1 MHISYEQF
9 RAAFPRA
16 KSSRELYDLME
27 EMFAKYDINTLE
39 REAGFLSQAGHE
51 SIGFSA
57 YLENMNY
64 SESQLKRVFGKY
76 FKTVDAKDY
85 ARQPEKIASYVYA
98 NRMGNGSP
106 ETMDGWKFRGHG
118 FIQLTGRDNH
128 EDFARY
134 KEMSVDESL
143 AYLQTLK
150 GALEASCWF
159 WKTRGLNQL
168 ADTKNVR
175 NMTKRVNGGT
185 NGLKD
190 REKLWNQLYQAQG
203 SQSRVPTETL
213 SVGDRGEGVAAL
225 QQALRLTPD
234 GVFGPKTKRAV
245 KAFQQKNG
253 LVADG
258 IAGPNTLRKLFG

>member
-1 MHISYEQF
+1 MHISYNDF
-9 RAAFPRA
+9 KAAFPRA
-16 KSSRELYDLME
+16 KSSKELYSLME
-27 EMFAKYDINTLE
+27 EMFDKYDINTLE

-51 SIGFSA
+51 SIGFST

-64 SESQLKRVFGKY
+64 SESQLKKVFRKY
-76 FKTVDAKDY
+76 FQDVPAKDY

-98 NRMGNGSP
+98 NRMGNGGP
-106 ETMDGWKFRGHG
+106 ETMDGWRFRGHG

-134 KEMSVDESL
+134 KGMSVDESL
-143 AYLQTLK
+143 EYLQTLK

-168 ADTKNVR
+168 ADTKSVR

-190 REKLWNQLYQAQG
+190 REKLWNQLYREEGG
-203 SQSRVPTETL
+203 STSVPTETL
-213 SVGDRGEGVAAL
+213 SVGDRGESVAAL
-225 QQALRLTPD
+225 QQALRLIPD
-234 GVFGPKTKRAV
+234 GVYGPMTKRAV

>member
-1 MHISYEQF
+1 MHITYKQF
-9 RAAFPRA
+9 KATFPRA
-16 KSSRELYDLME
+16 KKAKELYSLME
-27 EMFAKYDINTLE
+27 EMFPKYDINTLE

-51 SIGFSA
+51 SIGFST

-64 SESQLKRVFGKY
+64 SETQLKKVFRSY
-76 FKTVDAKDY
+76 FRDVSAKDY
-85 ARQPEKIASYVYA
+85 ARQPEKIASYVYG
-98 NRMGNGSP
+98 NRMGNGGP

-134 KEMSVDESL
+134 KEISIDESL

-159 WKTRGLNQL
+159 WKTRGLNEL

-175 NMTKRVNGGT
+175 SMTLRVNGGT
-185 NGLKD
+185 NGLAD
-190 REKLWNQLYQAQG
+190 RVSLWNRLYATTSAG
-203 SQSRVPTETL
+203 TVMETL
-213 SVGDRGEGVAAL
+213 SVGDRGENVAVLQKAL
-225 QQALRLTPD
+225 GISPD

-245 KAFQQKNG
+245 KAYQQKNG

-258 IAGPNTLRKLFG
+258 IAGPATLGKLFG